1 MSDDQ
6 QYPWT
11 RRPDETPVAYEAFR
25 IYMNGGH
32 TRSLANVAEA
42 MGGNRRS
49 AINKW
54 SSAYEW
60 VARTTAYD
68 SYLTTAAVDGM
79 ADQVSQVRNK
89 HLDVASKLLD
99 HLMESMAGW
108 APGEDPSI
116 RWTTAFSAA
125 AKVQQVALSLKDT
138 TTKTDAEIID
148 KILDAVARR
157 AEG

>member
-1 MSDDQ
+1 MSDQ

-11 RRPDETPVAYEAFR
+11 RRPDETSPAYEAFR
-25 IYMNGGH
+25 IYMNAGPA
-32 TRSLANVAEA
+32 RSLSNVAETL
-42 MGGNRRS
+42 GGNRRS

-54 SSAYEW
+54 SANHEW
-60 VARTTAYD
+60 VVRAAAYD
-68 SYLTTAAVDGM
+68 SYLTTAQVDGM

-89 HLDVASKLLD
+89 HLDVASRLLD
-99 HLMESMAGW
+99 HLLDNMAQW

-125 AKVQQVALSLKDT
+125 AKVQQTALTLKDT
-138 TTKTDAEIID
+138 TTKNDAEIID